1 MTLTEQEILRYSRHI
16 ILPEVG
22 GRGQQ
27 RIKSASV
34 LVAGLGAAGS
44 AAALYLAA
52 AGVGRLT
59 LWDPAP
65 LAEAD
70 LARAIA
76 HDRAHLGLSRAAS
89 ARGKVTAI
97 NPDADVLASAE
108 PDALPGL
115 VNGHQVVLAT
125 AGDWEAVQAAALRTG
140 AVAVFAG
147 VRGAA
152 GAVFAHRPGEPCLG
166 CVPPEAREAAGL
178 QPEEG
183 GGCAVAR
190 GRRGRR
196 HRRSHGG
203 AEADPGHRR
212 PVDWPALG
220 LRWMGSRVPGGC
232 GHAAGGLRG
241 CSAGGPRRRG
251 LGEAGGRSTPSPVL
265 HFSCDRVTLCWT
277 PAPAVL

>member
-140 AVAVFAG
+140 AAAVFAG

-183 GGCAVAR
+183 GGCAVAAAAGVVGIAAATEALKLILGIGAPLT
-190 GRRGRR
+190 GRLWAYDGW
-196 HRRSHGG
+196 
-203 AEADPGHRR
+203 AA
-212 PVDWPALG
+212 
-220 LRWMGSRVPGGC
+220 GSREVAVTRRADCALC
-232 GHAAGGLRG
+232 GRA
-241 CSAGGPRRRG
+241 
-251 LGEAGGRSTPSPVL
+251 
-265 HFSCDRVTLCWT
+265 
-277 PAPAVL
+277 